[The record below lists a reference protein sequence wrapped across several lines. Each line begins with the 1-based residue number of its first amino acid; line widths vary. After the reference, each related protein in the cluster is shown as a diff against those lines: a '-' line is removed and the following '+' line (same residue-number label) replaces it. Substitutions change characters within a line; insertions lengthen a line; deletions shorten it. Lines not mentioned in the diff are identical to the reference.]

1 MTNEVLPGATVG
13 ILGNGITSRYLAQ
26 VAHNQGFLVAGFSQ
40 RTTAPILQEADY
52 QFTSPDD
59 FDNFLGLTDVITY
72 TSSWLPAEV
81 IDSLQGAYLPQGTDL
96 ISYTDDHALS
106 RAFCEEHAL
115 NILPYTI
122 GVSLDDVAKATEE
135 LGFPVVVKPI
145 FKHQHH
151 DDTVILR
158 GIWDLGKVAPL
169 IDGGSIIIE
178 SWLDDTRE
186 FSLTAVKG
194 SADQLVYYPLQET
207 RRLDH
212 YVRAAF
218 TPQDVPQDVLTEM
231 YAITERMGK
240 LLTYQGAFQLN
251 FFYSQQGN
259 LYVRDLTAGIP
270 DTDILYNATASLSV
284 MENHFRAITGQALQ
298 AVKKEQVAVY
308 LPVLASQKQAL
319 LWHWHMQ
326 SQWQIALYNT
336 SLGGQIGHVLA
347 RGEDI
352 DRLFN
357 QLQVANVWP
366 KLN

>member
-13 ILGNGITSRYLAQ
+13 ILGDGVTGRYLAQ
-26 VAHNQGFLVAGFSQ
+26 VAHNQGFLVAAFSQ
-40 RTTAPILQEADY
+40 EPKAPVLADADY
-52 QFTSPDD
+52 QFTSARD
-59 FDNFLGLTDVITY
+59 FDNFLGLADIVTY
-72 TSSWLPAEV
+72 TSSWLPAEM
-81 IDSLQGAYLPQGTDL
+81 IDRLNDSHLPQGTDL

-115 NILPYTI
+115 NILPYAI
-122 GVSLDDVAKATEE
+122 GVSLDDVAKATEL

-178 SWLDDTRE
+178 SWLDDVRE
-186 FSLTAVKG
+186 FSLTAIKG
-194 SADQLVYYPLQET
+194 RDAELVYYPIQET
-207 RRLDH
+207 KRLDH
-212 YVRAAF
+212 YVRSAF
-218 TPQDVPQDVLTEM
+218 TPQDLPHDLLKEM
-231 YAITERMGK
+231 YAVTERMGK
-240 LLTYQGAFQLN
+240 LIAYQGAFHLN

-270 DTDILYNATASLSV
+270 DTDILYEATASLSV
-284 MENHFRAITGQALQ
+284 VENHFRAITGQALQ
-298 AVKKEQVAVY
+298 TVRKEQVGIY
-308 LPVLASQKQAL
+308 LPVLESQKQAL

-326 SQWQIALYNT
+326 SQWQIAVYNT
-336 SLGGQIGHVLA
+336 SIHGRIGHVLA

-352 DRLFN
+352 DQLFN
-357 QLQVANVWP
+357 QLQVAHVWSN
-366 KLN
+366 LD